1 MNDDPLKPS
10 AVLLCKLG
18 SIIVH
23 FDETHS
29 PDGRHVDLKM
39 AQDLLADPEVQEW
52 IKQMNKMAY
61 LPVKR
66 K

>member
-1 MNDDPLKPS
+1 MKDPLKPS
-10 AVLLCKLG
+10 TTLLCKLG

-29 PDGRHVDLKM
+29 PDGRHVDLQM
-39 AQDLLADPEVQEW
+39 AQEGMKDPLVVEW
-52 IKQMNKMAY
+52 LSQMNKLAM

-66 K
+66 KP